1 MTSIEVVQHWLL
13 DVSATQIDT
22 FCDCQRKWAWNKIE
36 GLKAPPAASAQLGS
50 DVHNRLE
57 HFLLKGA
64 LDTSDRI
71 GQIAAA
77 GIRHLPRPGTC
88 DVEKNFV
95 IESEIARYRG
105 KMDAHW
111 VDKSVSHVLD
121 HKTTSDFK
129 WAKTPEMLVDDVQ
142 ANVYAT
148 AAMIED
154 GTSVV
159 DQTWVYYLTSKK
171 PRSKVVRLRVHRDDA
186 EPRFEKIEATVKQM
200 RTIVAE
206 GKRALELPP
215 SPQTCMK
222 YGGCAFVSNCQLT
235 TKELTR
241 SLYMQMSLAE
251 KLKAKL
257 NAGAAPAAVAEQPA
271 EAPAAAARPARTSAP
286 KINPDRLGPAV
297 DAAVAES
304 AASIAAGAAVAAG
317 NTAGNTETP
326 APSKKKATAADLQE
340 RREAFARSAMEGLL
354 ARGAANLAGPPGL
367 KALASLSFEIA
378 DAMLAES

>member
-1 MTSIEVVQHWLL
+1 MASIEVVQQALL

-36 GLKAPPAASAQLGS
+36 GLKPPSAMSAQLGS

-57 HFLLKGA
+57 NFLLKGV
-64 LDTSDRI
+64 LDTTDRV
-71 GQIAAA
+71 GKIAEA
-77 GIRHLPRPGTC
+77 GITHLPQPGTC
-88 DVEKNFV
+88 NVEKNFV

-111 VDKSVSHVLD
+111 VKGAVSHVLD

-129 WAKTPEMLVDDVQ
+129 WMKTPDVLVDDVQ

-148 AAMIED
+148 AAMILD
-154 GTSVV
+154 GTNTV
-159 DQTWVYYLTSKK
+159 DQTWVYYLTSNK
-171 PRSKVVRLRVHRDDA
+171 PRSKVVRLRVRRDDA
-186 EPRFEKIEATVKQM
+186 EPRFEKIEGIVREM
-200 RTIVAE
+200 RDIVTQ
-206 GKRALELPP
+206 GKRALDLPP

-222 YGGCAFVSNCQLT
+222 YGGCAFVSNCKLT

-257 NAGAAPAAVAEQPA
+257 NGQAAATAAEQPTEAAPAAASK
-271 EAPAAAARPARTSAP
+271 PARTSAP
-286 KINPDRLGPAV
+286 KINPDALSSATE
-297 DAAVAES
+297 AAVEKS
-304 AASIAAGAAVAAG
+304 VASIAAGAAAA
-317 NTAGNTETP
+317 AETTR
-326 APSKKKATAADLQE
+326 APTKNKAVTNDLQE
-340 RREAFARSAMEGLL
+340 RRETFARSAMEGLL
-354 ARGAANLAGPPGL
+354 ARGTANLAGPQGL

-378 DAMLAES
+378 DAMMAES